1 MTLNASISTP
11 RRGFLGRM
19 AAAVMA
25 AGIPWRRVE
34 ARSAGAAQQAG
45 PDDWLEGLN
54 GTYKCLFDSP
64 LHNDGSPLV
73 HMRNYARTH
82 EQTYQTPPSEVNM
95 VGTLYF
101 TGPQS
106 SQPLAFTDVM
116 WEKYGFGEFMGLTD
130 ARTGRPLTRNMFY
143 RPQPGDPVRGGES
156 AGIETLQGRG
166 ATFLTCNNSL
176 GGFSGQLADA
186 GRGERDAIRDDLLA
200 NILPGVILVPA
211 VVIAIERAQAAGFAY
226 NRQ

>member
-1 MTLNASISTP
+1 MTLNGSTP

-45 PDDWLEGLN
+45 PGDWLEGLN
-54 GTYKCLFDSP
+54 GTYRCLFDSP
-64 LHNDGSPLV
+64 LHGDGFPLV
-73 HMRNYARTH
+73 QMRNYIRTH

-106 SQPLAFTDVM
+106 SQPLAFTDAM

-130 ARTGRPLTRNMFY
+130 ARTGRPLTRNIFY
-143 RPQPGDPVRGGES
+143 RPQPGDPIPGGES
-156 AGIETLQGRG
+156 SGIEMLQGRG
-166 ATFLTCNNSL
+166 ATFLTCDNSL
-176 GGFSGQLADA
+176 GGFSRRLASPTT
-186 GRGERDAIRDDLLA
+186 GNSSGSRRDRSVT
-200 NILPGVILVPA
+200 G
-211 VVIAIERAQAAGFAY
+211 
-226 NRQ
+226 